1 MSSASNMTSPKISS
15 SQSPS
20 ANTKSI
26 ADVIAQMLYAL
37 NSVLLGKETK
47 VKLALACLLA
57 RGHLLIEDLP
67 GMGKTTL
74 AHSLA
79 KVLGLDFQRIQ
90 FTSDLLPG
98 DVLGVSIFNPKTNE
112 FEFRPGPVFTQIL
125 LADEINRTSPKT
137 QSALLEAMS
146 ENQVTVDGVTRDL
159 ESHFFVIATQN
170 SQHQTGT
177 FPLPESQLDR
187 FMMRI
192 SLGYPSAESER
203 QLLNGEN
210 PQTTLE
216 TLSSVVSIKELEA
229 IQAMVNKITVSDQL
243 LDYLQRLLAYTRE
256 SGEFSH
262 GLSPRAALAWL
273 LCAKAW
279 ALVNGRK
286 HVLPDDIQML
296 MLPVVGHRLLPAEQE
311 TVAQN
316 AVEKIIQSVP
326 VIM

>member
-1 MSSASNMTSPKISS
+1 MSSKT
-15 SQSPS
+15 
-20 ANTKSI
+20 I
-26 ADVIAQMLYAL
+26 ADIVSAMTHAL
-37 NSVLLGKETK
+37 NSIVLGKEAS
-47 VKLALACLLA
+47 VKLCLACLLA

-74 AHSLA
+74 AHGLG
-79 KVLGLDFQRIQ
+79 KVLGLNFQRIQ

-98 DVLGVSIFNPKTNE
+98 DVLGVSVFNPKVSE

-146 ENQVTVDGVTRDL
+146 ENQVTVDGITRALDR
-159 ESHFFVIATQN
+159 HFFVIATQN

-192 SLGYPSAESER
+192 SLGYPDPAAERE
-203 QLLNGEN
+203 LLRGVN
-210 PQTTLE
+210 PKQRLDS
-216 TLSSVVSIKELEA
+216 LAPVLNHKELEA
-229 IQAMVNKITVSDQL
+229 IQAAVSKVTASDQL

-273 LCAKAW
+273 HCAKAW
-279 ALVNGRK
+279 ALINHRK
-286 HVLPDDIQML
+286 HVLPDDIQQL

-311 TVAQN
+311 AVARQ
-316 AVEKIIQSVP
+316 AVEKIIASVA
-326 VIM
+326 VVQ

>member
-1 MSSASNMTSPKISS
+1 MPDKVVSDNIIAMT
-15 SQSPS
+15 Q
-20 ANTKSI
+20 
-26 ADVIAQMLYAL
+26 AL
-37 NSVLLGKETK
+37 NRILLGKENS

-74 AHSLA
+74 AHGLA
-79 KVLGLDFQRIQ
+79 QVLGLEFQRIQ

-146 ENQVTVDGVTRDL
+146 ENQVTVDGTTHDL
-159 ESHFFVIATQN
+159 EEHFFVIATQN

-192 SLGYPSAESER
+192 SLGYPDPASER
-203 QLLNGEN
+203 ELLKGIS
-210 PQTTLE
+210 PQKRLEELAAVVTIEQLE
-216 TLSSVVSIKELEA
+216 T
-229 IQAMVNKITVSDQL
+229 IQAAVGNVVASDQL
-243 LDYLQRLLAYTRE
+243 LDYVQRLLAYTRE
-256 SGEFSH
+256 TGDFSH

-273 LCAKAW
+273 HCAKAW
-279 ALVNGRK
+279 ALIHGRDY
-286 HVLPDDIQML
+286 VLPDDIQHL

-311 TVAQN
+311 IVARN
-316 AVEKIIQSVP
+316 AVDKIIASVP
-326 VIM
+326 VVV